1 MDHPYHKPSEVWL
14 LSSEVTVVQATLLVL
29 NIEPQGLMD
38 VVEGLPSAKKPRD
51 YVAVKS
57 AILTACVTEM
67 IDATLVR
74 EKERT
79 IDDSNLRDLSAF
91 DANLSTVDVL
101 SLQVWAAQSG
111 FSNTGLFSS
120 DEASVSFENKE
131 HPRYSA
137 KLAGAVAAWKNFE
150 DVESGPGTVK
160 QRLEKWLRMHA
171 NDFGFVDDD
180 GNPQETVVKELAKV
194 ANWEVSGGA
203 PKSGD
208 RLSEA
213 D

>member
-1 MDHPYHKPSEVWL
+1 MDHQYYKPSEVWL
-14 LSSEVTVVQATLLVL
+14 LSSELTVVQATLLVL

-38 VVEGLPSAKKPRD
+38 IVEGLPGGKKPRD

-57 AILTACVTEM
+57 AILTACVNET

-74 EKERT
+74 NNERK
-79 IDDSNLRDLSAF
+79 IDNGNLKDISVF
-91 DANLSTVDVL
+91 DASLSTVDVL
-101 SLQVWAAQSG
+101 SLQVWLARSG
-111 FSNTGLFSS
+111 FSNSGLFSS
-120 DEASVSFENKE
+120 DEASDSFENKE

-137 KLAGAVAAWKNFE
+137 KLAGAVAAWRNFQ

-171 NDFGFVDDD
+171 NEFGFVDED

-194 ANWEVSGGA
+194 ANWVVAGGA
-203 PKSGD
+203 PKSED